1 MNEWQRELEEVI
13 AENGVRNLCVQL
25 GISRMTLYNWR
36 YGHTKPEVGL
46 IRKVSRITRIPLD
59 VILDAYEADLEK
71 PSQRT
76 G

>member
-1 MNEWQRELEEVI
+1 MNQWQKELEEVI
-13 AENGVRNLCVQL
+13 TENGVRNLCVQL

-36 YGHTKPEVGL
+36 YGRTKPEVGL
-46 IRKVSRITRIPLD
+46 IRKVSRITRISLD
-59 VILDAYEADLEK
+59 VILDAYEADLEE

>member
-1 MNEWQRELEEVI
+1 M
-13 AENGVRNLCVQL
+13 
-25 GISRMTLYNWR
+25 
-36 YGHTKPEVGL
+36 
-46 IRKVSRITRIPLD
+46 RKVSRITRIPLD